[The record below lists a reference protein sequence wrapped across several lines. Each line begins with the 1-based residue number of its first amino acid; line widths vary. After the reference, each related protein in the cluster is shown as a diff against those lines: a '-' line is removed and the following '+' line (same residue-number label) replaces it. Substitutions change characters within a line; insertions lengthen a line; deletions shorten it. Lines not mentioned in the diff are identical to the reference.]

1 MLATLVAVFIL
12 SGSAGLIYESLWS
25 RYLGLFV
32 GHSAY
37 AQIIVL
43 VIFLG
48 GMSLGAHL
56 VGQRSAR
63 VRSPLIWYAAVEVA
77 VGVIALFFHEI
88 FQGTTGWAYT
98 SIFPSASGVGLLVA
112 KWLIAGLL
120 ILPQSILLGTT
131 FPLMTAGVIRLARAD
146 QAPGRI
152 LGLLYFANSIGAA
165 VGVLLAGFVFIE
177 LAGLPGTLLI
187 AGFMNV
193 IAGAAVFLLARHQE
207 RAARVADSPEHTTA
221 KTVSVTSDDAA
232 QGNVDGAVTGTVSPV
247 GGFGPHW
254 RALLIVSF
262 GTAVASFIYEIAWI
276 RMLSLV
282 LGSATHSFELM
293 LSAFILGLALGALW
307 IRNRADRVDD
317 PVMYLGAVQWVMGLL
332 AVATLPLYL
341 MSFDWMGIVINTVQ
355 TNERGY
361 RVFQLSRYFLAM
373 IVMLPA
379 TFCAGMTLPLI
390 TRVLMRGGAGERAIG
405 AVYAV
410 NTLGSIVGVVL
421 AGLVLMPLLGLKTLL
436 IVGAL
441 LNIGLGIWLVM
452 RSNRGTAERG
462 SSGGRRFGVD
472 RESSLFI
479 PLIATAAAM
488 LVVAAG
494 AKFDLVRLT
503 SGVYRHGIVE
513 RSAGYAIPFYE
524 DGRTATVSVR
534 RTLDGFVTLATNGK
548 PDASMER
555 AWMDTSR
562 LNVGRR
568 QLRRDIA
575 TQLLLPV
582 IALAHAPTARNAAV
596 IGHGSGMSSHVLLGS
611 PHIAEAVTIEIEP
624 EMIAA
629 SHVFRPANSRVFDDP
644 RSTFVI
650 DDAKSYFA
658 SARRKFDLILSEPS
672 NPWVSG
678 VSGLFTHEFYGR
690 VRDQLAPNAVFGQWL
705 HLYELND
712 GLVTSVM
719 AAIDRVFPFY
729 EVFFTS
735 NLDILIV
742 AALDT
747 LVEPRWD
754 VVNYPGIA
762 ADLRRVVPMGAESFE
777 ALRLGGR
784 DVLHPLVLSHGPP
797 NSDYFPALD
806 LGAERMRFMRES
818 AEGYESLSSGR
829 FDVVA
834 ALTGR
839 RAGFGT
845 LTVPATPEIDRPLA
859 LALGARLRALRTMSP
874 ELIAAMPRDEVTR
887 SAMYR
892 VDALERVISAAAPPA
907 DWHEFMRA
915 VVEADRDLHG
925 GTAGVVD
932 SAFFR
937 RLRSFVNRAGAPVE
951 ARAGIDFLEGIGS
964 WNWPLAATAGRTL
977 IASSDTVDWIPDVLL
992 RNGAA
997 VANVILRDT
1006 TEAKHV
1012 LQTFAKRTY
1021 DDPFRERLIASYL
1034 VYSDSTLRRRRGWQ

>member
-1 MLATLVAVFIL
+1 MIATLVAVFIL

-48 GMSLGAHL
+48 GMSLGAH
-56 VGQRSAR
+56 VAGQRSAR
-63 VRSPLIWYAAVEVA
+63 LKTPLLWYAAVEII
-77 VGVIALFFHEI
+77 VGLVALFFHELFVGI
-88 FQGTTGWAYT
+88 TGWAYE
-98 SIFPSASGVGLLVA
+98 SVFPSVAGAALTITKWSIAS
-112 KWLIAGLL
+112 LL

-165 VGVLLAGFVFIE
+165 VGVLLAGFVFINI
-177 LAGLPGTLLI
+177 AGLPGTLLI
-187 AGFMNV
+187 AGFMNLV
-193 IAGAAVFLLARHQE
+193 AGAAVFLLARHQQR
-207 RAARVADSPEHTTA
+207 RADYGRQSDRDD
-221 KTVSVTSDDAA
+221 VTS
-232 QGNVDGAVTGTVSPV
+232 AVSSAVGRSP
-247 GGFGPHW
+247 GPHW
-254 RALLIVSF
+254 RALLLVSF

-282 LGSATHSFELM
+282 LGSATHAFELM

-307 IRNRADRVDD
+307 IRNRADRVQN
-317 PVMYLGAVQWVMGLL
+317 PLMYLGAVQWVMGLL
-332 AVATLPLYL
+332 AIATLPLYL
-341 MSFDWMGIVINTVQ
+341 MTFDWMAVIINTVQ
-355 TNERGY
+355 TNESGY
-361 RVFQLSRYFLAM
+361 RVFQLGRYLLAM
-373 IVMLPA
+373 VVMLPA

-390 TRVLMRGGAGERAIG
+390 TRVLMLGGAGERAIG
-405 AVYAV
+405 TVYAV
-410 NTLGSIVGVVL
+410 NTLGSIVGVAL
-421 AGLVLMPLLGLKTLL
+421 AGLVLMPVLGLKVLL

-441 LNIGLGIWLVM
+441 LDIALGIWLVL
-452 RSNRGTAERG
+452 RAKKRTAEDASAASRLSEG
-462 SSGGRRFGVD
+462 ADGG
-472 RESSLFI
+472 LLI
-479 PLIATAAAM
+479 PLIASGAAI

-494 AKFDLVRLT
+494 AKFDLIRLT

-513 RSAGYAIPFYE
+513 RSTGYELPFYK

-534 RTLDGFVTLATNGK
+534 RTLDGFTTLATNGK

-555 AWMDTSR
+555 EWMDTSR
-562 LNVGRR
+562 FNVGRR

-575 TQLLLPV
+575 TQLLLPL
-582 IALAHAPTARNAAV
+582 ISLAHVPMARNVAV

-611 PHIAEAVTIEIEP
+611 PHITEAVTIEIEP
-624 EMIAA
+624 EMINA
-629 SHVFRPANSRVFDDP
+629 SRVFRPANSRVFDDE

-658 SARRKFDLILSEPS
+658 SARREFDLILSEPS

-678 VSGLFTHEFYGR
+678 VSGLFTHEFYRR

-705 HLYELND
+705 HLYELSD
-712 GLVTSVM
+712 GLVTSVL
-719 AAIDRVFPFY
+719 AAIDTVFPHY

-735 NLDILIV
+735 NSDVLIV
-742 AALDT
+742 ASIDSLP
-747 LVEPRWD
+747 EPDWN
-754 VVNYPGIA
+754 VTAYPGIA
-762 ADLRRVVPMGAESFE
+762 ADLRRVVPIRPESFE

-784 DVLHPLVLSHGPP
+784 EVLHPVVLSHGAP
-797 NSDYFPALD
+797 NSDFFPMLD

-818 AEGYESLSSGR
+818 ATGYESLASGR

-834 ALTGR
+834 ALSDR

-845 LTVPATPEIDRPLA
+845 LSVPVTPEIDRSGA
-859 LALGARLRALRTMSP
+859 LAHGARLRVIRTLTP
-874 ELIAAMPRDEVTR
+874 EMAAAMPRDDELR
-887 SAMYR
+887 AAMFR
-892 VDALERVISAAAPPA
+892 WDALERITASSRAPA
-907 DWHEFMRA
+907 DWHEFMRT
-915 VVEADRDLHG
+915 VLDVDRDLHS
-925 GTAGVVD
+925 GTAGVMD

-937 RLRSFVNRAGAPVE
+937 EVRGFLNRTGAPAE
-951 ARAGIDFLEGIGS
+951 ARAAVDFLEGIS
-964 WNWPLAATAGRTL
+964 AWNWPLAATAAKVL
-977 IASSDTVDWIPDVLL
+977 IASQDTVEWIPDVLL

-997 VANVILRDT
+997 VANVIIRDT
-1006 TEAKHV
+1006 TEAKLV

-1034 VYSDSTLRRRRGWQ
+1034 VYSDPTLRRRRGWR